1 VRAFNTLGWDN
12 FADPPDGAELF
23 YAADPTAREVTEELI
38 WAVGLGPQFVGGPDA
53 ANTVDGVLRLW
64 FSLVQ
69 QHGGQ
74 RRLAF
79 RVVR

>member
-1 VRAFNTLGWDN
+1 MFDQAVAVKLLRAFL
-12 FADPPDGAELF
+12 
-23 YAADPTAREVTEELI
+23 REVAEELI

-69 QHGGQ
+69 QHGGD
-74 RRLAF
+74 RKLAF
-79 RVVR
+79 RVVL

>member
-1 VRAFNTLGWDN
+1 VA
-12 FADPPDGAELF
+12 
-23 YAADPTAREVTEELI
+23 EELI

-53 ANTVDGVLRLW
+53 ANTVDGVMGLW
-64 FSLVQ
+64 FALVQ
-69 QHGGQ
+69 QHGGD